1 MKTVE
6 AARLKKKNAVKENMA
21 PVMVLLLSFMILFFT
36 FTILPILSSVVL
48 SFTSYDMV
56 NVPKFMGLTNYIR
69 MFLYDQVFSIAVRNT
84 LLFAFI
90 TGPVSY
96 ILCFVLAW
104 FINELSP
111 VMRSIVSFIFY
122 SPALVGNIYFV
133 WLYIFSGD
141 SYGLLNTFLLQ
152 NGFITQP
159 IQWLKSATYAVPI
172 VIIVQLWASLGVS
185 FLANIAGLQGVNKDL
200 YEAGAIDGIRNRWQE
215 AWYITLP
222 SMKDILF
229 FSAIMQIQSAFS
241 VSGVAVALT
250 GSPSPN
256 YITETIV
263 THLTDYGT
271 LRYEMGYASAM
282 SVFLF
287 LLMAIFRIVVGRLI
301 GSLGKS

>member
-1 MKTVE
+1 
-6 AARLKKKNAVKENMA
+6 
-21 PVMVLLLSFMILFFT
+21 
-36 FTILPILSSVVL
+36 
-48 SFTSYDMV
+48 MV

-96 ILCFVLAW
+96 ILCFILAW

>member
-1 MKTVE
+1 M
-6 AARLKKKNAVKENMA
+6 
-21 PVMVLLLSFMILFFT
+21 
-36 FTILPILSSVVL
+36 
-48 SFTSYDMV
+48 
-56 NVPKFMGLTNYIR
+56 
-69 MFLYDQVFSIAVRNT
+69 
-84 LLFAFI
+84 
-90 TGPVSY
+90 
-96 ILCFVLAW
+96 
-104 FINELSP
+104 
-111 VMRSIVSFIFY
+111 
-122 SPALVGNIYFV
+122 
-133 WLYIFSGD
+133 
-141 SYGLLNTFLLQ
+141 
-152 NGFITQP
+152 
-159 IQWLKSATYAVPI
+159 
-172 VIIVQLWASLGVS
+172 GVS

>member
-21 PVMVLLLSFMILFFT
+21 PVMVLLLPFMILFFT

-96 ILCFVLAW
+96 ILCFMLAW

>member
-21 PVMVLLLSFMILFFT
+21 PVMVLLLPFMILFFT

-96 ILCFVLAW
+96 ILCFILAW

-172 VIIVQLWASLGVS
+172 VIIVQLWARLGVS

>member
-21 PVMVLLLSFMILFFT
+21 PVMVLLLPFMILFFT

-111 VMRSIVSFIFY
+111 VMRSIVSFVFY

>member
-21 PVMVLLLSFMILFFT
+21 PVMVLLLPFMILFFT

-96 ILCFVLAW
+96 ILCFILAW

-185 FLANIAGLQGVNKDL
+185 FLANIAGLRGVNKDL
-200 YEAGAIDGIRNRWQE
+200 YEAGAMDGIKNRIQE
-215 AWYITLP
+215 LWYITLP
-222 SMKDILF
+222 IMKDILF

>member
-21 PVMVLLLSFMILFFT
+21 PVMVLLLPFMILFFT

-56 NVPKFMGLTNYIR
+56 NIPKFMGLTNYIR

-141 SYGLLNTFLLQ
+141 SYGLLNSFLLQ

-229 FSAIMQIQSAFS
+229 FSAIMQIQAAFS

>member
-6 AARLKKKNAVKENMA
+6 AAKLKKKNAVKENMA
-21 PVMVLLLSFMILFFT
+21 PVMVLLLPFMILFFT

-56 NVPKFMGLTNYIR
+56 NIPKFMGLTNYIR

-141 SYGLLNTFLLQ
+141 SYGLLNSFLLQ

-229 FSAIMQIQSAFS
+229 FSAIMQIQAAFS

-287 LLMAIFRIVVGRLI
+287 LIMAIFRIVVGRLI

>member
-21 PVMVLLLSFMILFFT
+21 PVMVLLLPFMILFFT

-96 ILCFVLAW
+96 ILCFILAW

-185 FLANIAGLQGVNKDL
+185 FLANIAGLRGVNKDL
-200 YEAGAIDGIRNRWQE
+200 YEAGAMDGIRNRWQE

>member
-21 PVMVLLLSFMILFFT
+21 PVMVLLLPFMILFFT

-56 NVPKFMGLTNYIR
+56 NVLKFMGLTNYIR

>member
-21 PVMVLLLSFMILFFT
+21 PVMVLLLPFMILFFT

-96 ILCFVLAW
+96 ILCFILAW

-185 FLANIAGLQGVNKDL
+185 FLANIAGLRGVNKDL

>member
-21 PVMVLLLSFMILFFT
+21 PVMVLLLPFMILFFT

-96 ILCFVLAW
+96 ILCFILAW

-185 FLANIAGLQGVNKDL
+185 FLANIAGLQGVNKHL

>member
-21 PVMVLLLSFMILFFT
+21 PVMVLLLPFMILFFT

-96 ILCFVLAW
+96 ILCFILAW

-159 IQWLKSATYAVPI
+159 TQWLKSATYAVPI

>member
-1 MKTVE
+1 MKTE
-6 AARLKKKNAVKENMA
+6 KAAKLKNKNAVKENMA
-21 PVMVLLLSFMILFFT
+21 PVMVLLLPFTILFFI

-84 LLFAFI
+84 MLFAFI

-111 VMRSIVSFIFY
+111 IMRSIVSFIFY

-141 SYGLLNTFLLQ
+141 SYGLLNSFLLQ

>member
-21 PVMVLLLSFMILFFT
+21 PVMVLLLPFMILFFT

-282 SVFLF
+282 SVFVF

>member
-6 AARLKKKNAVKENMA
+6 AARLNKKNAVKENMA
-21 PVMVLLLSFMILFFT
+21 PVMVLLLPFMILFFT

-96 ILCFVLAW
+96 ILCFILAW

>member
-21 PVMVLLLSFMILFFT
+21 PVMVLLLPFMILFFT

-56 NVPKFMGLTNYIR
+56 NVPKFMGFTNYIR

-96 ILCFVLAW
+96 ILCFILAW

>member
-21 PVMVLLLSFMILFFT
+21 PVMVLLLPFMILFFT

-104 FINELSP
+104 FINELNP

>member
-21 PVMVLLLSFMILFFT
+21 PVMVLLLPFMILFFT

-96 ILCFVLAW
+96 ILCFILAW

>member
-1 MKTVE
+1 MKTLE

-21 PVMVLLLSFMILFFT
+21 PVMVLLLPFMILFFT
-36 FTILPILSSVVL
+36 FTILPIISSVVL

-56 NVPKFMGLTNYIR
+56 NIPKFMGLTNYIR

-111 VMRSIVSFIFY
+111 LMRSIVSFIFY

-141 SYGLLNTFLLQ
+141 SYGLLNSFLLQ

-229 FSAIMQIQSAFS
+229 FSAIMQIQAAFS

>member
-1 MKTVE
+1 MKTE
-6 AARLKKKNAVKENMA
+6 KAARLKNKNAVKENMA
-21 PVMVLLLSFMILFFT
+21 PVMVLLLPFTILFFI

-141 SYGLLNTFLLQ
+141 SYGLLNSFLLQ

>member
-21 PVMVLLLSFMILFFT
+21 PVMVLLLPFMILFFT

-96 ILCFVLAW
+96 ILCFILAW

-271 LRYEMGYASAM
+271 LQYEMGYASAM

>member
-21 PVMVLLLSFMILFFT
+21 PVMVLLLPFMILFFT

-152 NGFITQP
+152 NGFIPQP

>member
-21 PVMVLLLSFMILFFT
+21 PVMVLLLPFMILFFT

-96 ILCFVLAW
+96 ILCFILAW

-263 THLTDYGT
+263 THLNDYGT

>member
-1 MKTVE
+1 MKTEKAVK
-6 AARLKKKNAVKENMA
+6 LKNKNAVKENMA
-21 PVMVLLLSFMILFFT
+21 PVMVLLLPFMILFFT

-141 SYGLLNTFLLQ
+141 SYGLLNSFLLQ

-271 LRYEMGYASAM
+271 LRYEMGYASSM

>member
-21 PVMVLLLSFMILFFT
+21 PVMVLLLPFMILFFT

-96 ILCFVLAW
+96 ILCFILAW

-185 FLANIAGLQGVNKDL
+185 FLANIAGLQVVNKDL

>member
-21 PVMVLLLSFMILFFT
+21 PVMVLLLPFMILFFT

>member
-21 PVMVLLLSFMILFFT
+21 PVMVLLLPFMILFFT

-111 VMRSIVSFIFY
+111 VMRSIVSY

>member
-1 MKTVE
+1 MKT
-6 AARLKKKNAVKENMA
+6 AKASKLNKKNAVKENMA
-21 PVMVLLLSFMILFFT
+21 PVMVLLLPFMILFFT

-56 NVPKFMGLTNYIR
+56 NIPKFTGLKNYIR

-96 ILCFVLAW
+96 ILCFILAW
-104 FINELSP
+104 FINELGP
-111 VMRSIVSFIFY
+111 VPRSIVSFVFY

-141 SYGLLNTFLLQ
+141 SYGLLNSFLLQ
-152 NGFITQP
+152 NGFIIQP
-159 IQWLKSATYAVPI
+159 IQWLTNATYAVPI

-185 FLANIAGLQGVNKDL
+185 FLANIAGLQGVNKTL

-287 LLMAIFRIVVGRLI
+287 ILMAVFRIVVGRLI
-301 GSLGKS
+301 ASLGKS